1 VPPRQSAG
9 AEQYQPNSEGGKE
22 MKSMKKV
29 LGSVVVIC
37 AVTILLASSAFAGK
51 VMTVL
56 GPIPSEKMG
65 VTLMHEHFTFAY
77 PGWYGDE
84 SVAPYDRKAIEKKCL
99 KFLNDMKA
107 VGVKTV
113 VDPSMNDTGGRDP
126 ILMKS
131 LAKKTGMNIIAS
143 TGIYVERLG
152 GSGYYKFN
160 KRVGRN
166 IEDDFYELFMKEIT
180 VGIHGTGVKA
190 GIIKVA
196 SDDPNMTEYEEAVFR
211 AAVRAHKATGLP
223 ITTHT
228 EGGTVGPKQQ
238 ELLLKLGANPKKI
251 IIGHQN
257 NSVDIKYHLS
267 QLEKPGFYIGFDR
280 TGLRNVPKAEDNII
294 ELVKMGYANRLT
306 MSHDAIGV
314 WLGRPFDT
322 KSFPATWY
330 PTYIHKTVIP
340 KMKAAGI
347 TDEQIKTILV
357 DNPRRFFDGE

>member
-1 VPPRQSAG
+1 
-9 AEQYQPNSEGGKE
+9 
-22 MKSMKKV
+22 MKSVQKMI
-29 LGSVVVIC
+29 GSV
-37 AVTILLASSAFAGK
+37 AVFSLIIFLFVSPVLAGQ

-84 SVAPYDRKAIEKKCL
+84 SVAPYDRKAIEEKCL
-99 KFLNDMKA
+99 KYLNEIKA
-107 VGVKTV
+107 VGVQTV
-113 VDPSMNDTGGRDP
+113 VDPSMNDAGGRDP

-131 LAKKTGMNIIAS
+131 LAEKTGMNIVAS

-180 VGIHGTGVKA
+180 VGIQGTGVKA
-190 GIIKVA
+190 GVIKVA
-196 SDDPNMTEYEEAVFR
+196 SDDPNITEYEETVFK
-211 AAVRAHKATGLP
+211 AAVRVQKATGLP
-223 ITTHT
+223 IMTHT

-238 ELLLKLGANPKKI
+238 ELLLKLGADPKKI

-257 NSVDIKYHLS
+257 NSVDLKYHLA

-280 TGLRNVPKAEDNII
+280 TGLRNVPKAEDNFIQ
-294 ELVKMGYANRLT
+294 LVKMGYANRLV
-306 MSHDAIGV
+306 MSHDSIAV
-314 WLGRPFDT
+314 WLGRPFNT
-322 KSFPATWY
+322 KAFPATWN

-347 TDEQIKTILV
+347 TDEQIKTIFV
-357 DNPRRFFDGE
+357 DNPRRYFDGL